1 VQYRLIYD
9 GLLTLNLGGENKRTK
24 NIELH
29 VLLLEECVM
38 FLQKQDE
45 KFLLKFHTGQLQL
58 FLLPTVRCRYR
69 KAVLWNR
76 IGFKADPDPA
86 FYPNTEPRQ
95 CGSGYCSDFPVTKS

>member
-1 VQYRLIYD
+1 LIYD

-45 KFLLKFHTGQLQL
+45 KFLLKFHTGQFQL
-58 FLLPTVRCRYR
+58 LLLPNKYQLAGPTVRCRYQESS
-69 KAVLWNR
+69 VV
-76 IGFKADPDPA
+76 
-86 FYPNTEPRQ
+86 EPHW
-95 CGSGYCSDFPVTKS
+95 F